1 MSFAQNGAYAP
12 NNLTNP
18 NPLLTQLNVRK
29 SLGITDAKLKLG
41 QLVDEVYYQGDTVL
55 LEKSGRPVA
64 IVVPVEM
71 YCRWQTKQEK
81 SFALIRQVQESVK
94 GKFTEEEAMA
104 LALEAQQAVRKEQ
117 REQS

>member
-1 MSFAQNGAYAP
+1 MSFIQNVPYVP
-12 NNLTNP
+12 NSRTNP
-18 NPLLTQLNVRK
+18 SEILTQLNVRK

-64 IVVPVEM
+64 IVVPVDM
-71 YCRWQTKQEK
+71 YRRWQTRREE
-81 SFALIRQVQESVK
+81 SFAIIRQIQDSVK
-94 GKFTEEEAMA
+94 GQFTEEEAMT

-117 REQS
+117 LVQP